1 MIWTA
6 FLPIL
11 DKVITS
17 IFPDEAQRNDARLK
31 LFELQAS
38 AEAKML
44 EHQVSTILAEAN
56 GESWLQRNW
65 RPLTMLTFVC
75 LVVAKWLGFA
85 APGISEAIELKL
97 FDIIEIGLGGYVIGR
112 SAEKVARA
120 LPDKKLPWQ

>member
-6 FLPIL
+6 ILPIV
-11 DKVITS
+11 DKVIAS
-17 IFPDEAQRNDARLK
+17 VFPDEDKRNEARLK

-56 GESWLQRNW
+56 GDSWLQRNW
-65 RPLTMLTFVC
+65 RPVTMLTFVS

-112 SAEKVARA
+112 SAEKVAKA